1 MTNSHYPASKRTI
14 MVVDDHPALVEI
26 LRIRL
31 ESNGFNVRCAY
42 SGKDLFAGLDEHKPD
57 LILLDIMMPQMAG
70 LEVLRRLK
78 GAPENSSIPIIM
90 LTAMAKDWEAAHKL
104 GADYYITKPYTAPQ
118 LLTGINSLLSRGH
131 GDSVESP

>member
-1 MTNSHYPASKRTI
+1 MTDSHYPTSKRTI
-14 MVVDDHPALVEI
+14 MVVDDSPDLVDI

-42 SGKDLFAGLDEHKPD
+42 NGPQLFAGLDEHKPD
-57 LILLDIMMPQMAG
+57 LILLDMMMPQMNG
-70 LEVLRRLK
+70 FEVLRRLK
-78 GAPENSSIPIIM
+78 GAPETSSIPIIM
-90 LTAMAKDWEAAHKL
+90 LTAMVKDSEAAHKL

-118 LLTGINSLLSRGH
+118 LLAGINSLLSRDQ

>member
-1 MTNSHYPASKRTI
+1 

-31 ESNGFNVRCAY
+31 ESNGFTVRCAY
-42 SGKDLFAGLDEHKPD
+42 SGKDLFAGLEEQKPD
-57 LILLDIMMPQMAG
+57 LILLDMMMPQMDG

-90 LTAMAKDWEAAHKL
+90 LTAMANDWEAAHKL

-118 LLTGINSLLSRGH
+118 LSNLRLRTPG
-131 GDSVESP
+131 VSPGVKASEGWEGFAGLYC

>member
-1 MTNSHYPASKRTI
+1 MTDSHYPASKRTI
-14 MVVDDHPALVEI
+14 MVVDDHPDLVEI

-42 SGKDLFAGLDEHKPD
+42 SGKDLFAGLEEQKPD
-57 LILLDIMMPQMAG
+57 LILLDMMMPQMDG

-90 LTAMAKDWEAAHKL
+90 LTAMVNDWEAAHKL

-118 LLTGINSLLSRGH
+118 LLAGINGLLSRDQ